1 MLKAKTNFLL
11 IFLTVA
17 ILIAVISLAAAC
29 APKLVDIDN
38 DIEMRGDKVLKDNAT
53 LYDDATQWMMEEYAY
68 NNRTITEDLEFL
80 PEKVN
85 VIASQEDFDNAFE
98 DFPTEIDFDEQMLV
112 VYFFTSDNI
121 FAEGGKRLR
130 YYELDNIINDDGVIT
145 FECILKKT
153 GLRDPHKHE
162 DMADTTVP
170 TQNCLTILM
179 PKVACTQLKFQIDN
193 KVYYQTWKKELKS
206 NATLY
211 DAELDWLRDE
221 YKEKNIS
228 KLAYPNT
235 FNATIQTKEQ
245 YVSTFCKF
253 YNDFDIEKDML
264 VVYCF
269 TEENNGINDTYD
281 YLITDIQYDKGFLDI
296 EIDKR
301 VASMQSGTTSTNTKI
316 LIIKLPQLPA
326 YNVNITIN

>member
-17 ILIAVISLAAAC
+17 ILIAVICLAAAC

-38 DIEMRGDKVLKDNAT
+38 DIEMRGDKILKDNTT
-53 LYDDATQWMMEEYAY
+53 LYDDATQWMKEEYAY

-85 VIASQEDFDNAFE
+85 VIASQEDFDNAFVE
-98 DFPTEIDFDEQMLV
+98 FPTETDFDEQMLV
-112 VYFFTSDNI
+112 LYFFTANQI
-121 FAEGGKRLR
+121 FAEDGKRLR
-130 YYELDNIINDDGVIT
+130 YYELNKIINEDGAIT
-145 FECILKKT
+145 FECCVVSTPLYDSNVPGNIF
-153 GLRDPHKHE
+153 DAS
-162 DMADTTVP
+162 MP

-179 PKVACTQLKFQIDN
+179 PKVASTQLKFQINN
-193 KVYYQTWKKELKS
+193 KVYYQTWKKDLKS
-206 NATLY
+206 NATFY
-211 DAELDWLRDE
+211 DADLDWLRDE

-228 KLAYPNT
+228 KLAYPNM

-264 VVYCF
+264 IVYCL
-269 TEENNGINDTYD
+269 TEDNASKDEMYTYT
-281 YLITDIQYDKGFLDI
+281 ITEIQYDKGFLDI
-296 EIDKR
+296 QIDKNI
-301 VASMQSGTTSTNTKI
+301 ASKQSGENLTSTKF

-326 YNVNITIN
+326 YNVNITII

>member
-1 MLKAKTNFLL
+1 MKNKLF
-11 IFLTVA
+11 IVA
-17 ILIAVISLAAAC
+17 ILIAILCLAVAC
-29 APKLVDIDN
+29 SPKLVDIDN
-38 DIEMRGDKVLKDNAT
+38 DIETSGDKILKDNTT
-53 LYDDATQWMMEEYAY
+53 LYDDATQWMTEEYKDK
-68 NNRTITEDLEFL
+68 NRTIDDDRKILS
-80 PEKVN
+80 EKTN
-85 VIASQEDFDNAFE
+85 IITNKEDFDNAFVE
-98 DFPTEIDFDEQMLV
+98 FPTEIDFDEQMLV
-112 VYFFTSDNI
+112 LYFFTANQI
-121 FAEGGKRLR
+121 FAEDGKRLR
-130 YYELDNIINDDGVIT
+130 YYELNKIINEDGAIT
-145 FECILKKT
+145 FECCVVSTPLYDSNVPGNIF
-153 GLRDPHKHE
+153 DAS
-162 DMADTTVP
+162 MP

-179 PKVACTQLKFQIDN
+179 PKVAYTQLKFKIDY
-193 KVYYQTWKKELKS
+193 KVYYQTWKKDLKS

-211 DAELDWLRDE
+211 YAELDWLRDE
-221 YKEKNIS
+221 YKEKNMS

-235 FNATIQTKEQ
+235 LTATIQTKEQ

-264 VVYCF
+264 IVYCF

-301 VASMQSGTTSTNTKI
+301 VVSTQSGATSTNTKI

>member
-11 IFLTVA
+11 IFLTVI

-29 APKLVDIDN
+29 SPKLVDIDN
-38 DIEMRGDKVLKDNAT
+38 DIEMRGDKLLKDNAT
-53 LYDDATQWMMEEYAY
+53 LYDDATQWMKEEYAY

-112 VYFFTSDNI
+112 LYFFAYDNL
-121 FAEGGKRLR
+121 FAEGGKRWR
-130 YYELDNIINDDGVIT
+130 YFELDNIVNEDDVIT
-145 FECILKKT
+145 FECIYKKT
-153 GLRDPHKHE
+153 YLYDPHKN
-162 DMADTTVP
+162 DLVADSSIP

-179 PKVACTQLKFQIDN
+179 PKVACTQLKFQINN
-193 KVYYQTWKKELKS
+193 KVYYQTWKKDLKS

-211 DAELDWLRDE
+211 DAELDWFRDE

-235 FNATIQTKEQ
+235 LTATIQTKEQ

-264 VVYCF
+264 IVYCF

-301 VASMQSGTTSTNTKI
+301 DVSTQSGATSTNTKI